1 MYLHLEFIPL
11 MLTFIGLA
19 PHPNR
24 SPKPPT
30 SRTRLMVSATTLH
43 FSEPQVP
50 IQMLPRTCG
59 TKYQRISQN
68 LLTCLLPSF
77 HGSRPPTDPS
87 RRVSLPK
94 TGRQNPLLLS
104 SYRRIPFRLPTSKAM
119 TRRHL
124 RVPRRNLHLK
134 GPRASSGSL
143 PPAMHG
149 ITCQVS
155 TTMCAPYPTSM
166 GSVVRMRLSRRRR
179 VQTTSARPQL
189 SEVVARASSSPTS
202 LLLSSDRAFL

>member
-1 MYLHLEFIPL
+1 
-11 MLTFIGLA
+11 MLTFIGPA
-19 PHPNR
+19 PQPNR
-24 SPKPPT
+24 SLKPPT

-59 TKYQRISQN
+59 TKYQRISQH
-68 LLTCLLPSF
+68 LLTCLPPSF
-77 HGSRPPTDPS
+77 HGSRLPTDLS

-104 SYRRIPFRLPTSKAM
+104 SYQRIPSRLPTSMAM
-119 TRRHL
+119 TRRQP

-134 GPRASSGSL
+134 DPQASSGSP
-143 PPAMHG
+143 PPAMRG
-149 ITCQVS
+149 ITFQVS
-155 TTMCAPYPTSM
+155 TITCALYPTSM
-166 GSVVRMRLSRRRR
+166 GSVVRLRLSRRRR
-179 VQTTSARPQL
+179 VQMISAHPQL

-202 LLLSSDRAFL
+202 LLLLSGRAFL